1 MANRALLPET
11 FMAVGSLILGIPYLV
26 KNEETFT
33 NITTAQLTDLSNSSD
48 VHGSHNIASQV
59 ANGANWDVVLHQIRM
74 YNASDVGLRP
84 SWASVTTQ
92 ETNIQND
99 NTLANSKRTTIY
111 NNYRALVNSFL
122 NLTLDSLTNPQI
134 TALEQFQEY
143 MRGNGIIINGKGR
156 IIGFQPSSKALIEY
170 HYKVSIDNNDWLV
183 CTLNS
188 QWADFVA

>member
-1 MANRALLPET
+1 MANRTLLPET

-33 NITTAQLTDLSNSSD
+33 NITTTQVTALSNSSE

>member
-1 MANRALLPET
+1 MANRTLLPET

-33 NITTAQLTDLSNSSD
+33 NITTAQVTALSNSSE

>member
-1 MANRALLPET
+1 MANRTLLPET

-33 NITTAQLTDLSNSSD
+33 NITTAQVTALSNSSE

-59 ANGANWDVVLHQIRM
+59 ANGANWDVVLHQIRI
-74 YNASDVGLRP
+74 YNASDAGLRP
-84 SWASVTTQ
+84 SWASVTTA
-92 ETNIQND
+92 ETNVQND
-99 NTLANSKRTTIY
+99 NILANNKRTTIY
-111 NNYRALVNSFL
+111 NSYQTVVNDFN
-122 NLTLDSLTNPQI
+122 NLLISSLTRPQLDSL
-134 TALEQFQEY
+134 LQFQEY
-143 MRGNGIIINGKGR
+143 MSGNGIIINGKGR